1 MRQGIIGFLYV
12 LIAGLLVAAY
22 APPALAA
29 AQEAPERAA
38 AAAGAAGHGAE
49 APADPMKEEMSLGT
63 LLTTIIIFIC
73 LFLVLRFT
81 AWKPIMLGLQNR
93 EQAIRRSIE
102 AADKAKA
109 DAERTTRDLE
119 NKMAEVQRQAA
130 TQLAQAKADAIKVAD
145 SIRAQA
151 EAENAALK
159 DRTLREI
166 DAAKRQAVAEI
177 NSHAAV
183 LGTAVAQKILKRNV
197 TADDQ
202 QRLVEESLAELS
214 KKN

>member
-1 MRQGIIGFLYV
+1 MRPGIIGFLYV

-22 APPALAA
+22 SPAAFA
-29 AQEAPERAA
+29 AQEAGEKAA
-38 AAAGAAGHGAE
+38 AVAGGAAHAAE

-63 LLTTIIIFIC
+63 LIVTILIFIC
-73 LFLVLRFT
+73 LFLVLKFT

-93 EQAIRRSIE
+93 EQAIQRSIE
-102 AADKAKA
+102 AAERAKA

-119 NKMAEVQRQAA
+119 AKMAEVQRQAA
-130 TQLAQAKADAIKVAD
+130 TQLQQAKADAIKIAD

-166 DAAKRQAVAEI
+166 DAAKRQAVTEI

-183 LGTAVAQKILKRNV
+183 LGTAVAQKILKRHV